1 MTDRV
6 EIDILHQDVTQ
17 LHHVGHLAATDFRG
31 RSWRG
36 AWREWETPGGW
47 LVLLLVFSSKLT
59 YSIYQKL
66 TSCKLFPY

>member
-31 RSWRG
+31 RS
-36 AWREWETPGGW
+36 
-47 LVLLLVFSSKLT
+47 
-59 YSIYQKL
+59 
-66 TSCKLFPY
+66 